1 MGQGTTV
8 LPDIGAEKMKDYF
21 CRMNGKYIYDIFLKY
36 ICPLI
41 SGEASDL
48 GISGQDP
55 LKSEIHSDMRL
66 E

>member
-8 LPDIGAEKMKDYF
+8 LPDIGAEKMKDSF
-21 CRMNGKYIYDIFLKY
+21 CRMNGKYIYYVFSKY

-55 LKSEIHSDMRL
+55 LRSEIRWDMRL